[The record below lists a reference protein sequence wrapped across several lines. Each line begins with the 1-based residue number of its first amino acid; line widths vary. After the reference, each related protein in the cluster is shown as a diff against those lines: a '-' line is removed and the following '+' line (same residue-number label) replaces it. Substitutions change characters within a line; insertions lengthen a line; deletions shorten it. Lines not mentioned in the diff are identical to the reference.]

1 MKKILII
8 ITLLFVSISAAA
20 EEKDFTSSVNLKS
33 LPQDIQMFIERENN
47 CFVIIDQNLK
57 PEEYK
62 EFEKLYRCERLCCS
76 YKKLT
81 EKYASEPEKIKVI
94 KEYTATL
101 WKTNI
106 GYNLEECSCPPL
118 NQPAQ

>member
-1 MKKILII
+1 MQRILII
-8 ITLLFVSISAAA
+8 ATLFFISFTATA
-20 EEKDFTSSVNLKS
+20 EEKDFADTVDLKS
-33 LPQDIQMFIERENN
+33 MPSDIQMFIERENN

-81 EKYASEPEKIKVI
+81 EKYAGDSEKIKVI